1 MCHYA
6 LGYRASCSQRRL
18 SRICEPRNAAVK
30 RVHRA
35 LRRPAAA
42 TASCGPSRCHCRR
55 SRARL
60 LQVQC
65 RLRTAP
71 RGRRALPPSARR
83 AAQVGHNALGAGQVV
98 DQGARLCDRALESH
112 RLWDLDGW
120 KYLAPAVHAGG
131 TLHFIG
137 LLSDGGVHSRYDQL
151 LLLLTG
157 VRAPRSASLPA
168 SGLAGPLSWA
178 RALQWHGRVT

>member
-1 MCHYA
+1 LH
-6 LGYRASCSQRRL
+6 S
-18 SRICEPRNAAVK
+18 
-30 RVHRA
+30 
-35 LRRPAAA
+35 
-42 TASCGPSRCHCRR
+42 
-55 SRARL
+55 
-60 LQVQC
+60 
-65 RLRTAP
+65 RLRSAARGGRAP
-71 RGRRALPPSARR
+71 PPSARR

-120 KYLAPAVHAGG
+120 QYLAPAVHAGG

-157 VRAPRSASLPA
+157 VRAPRSGSLPA
-168 SGLAGPLSWA
+168 PGLAGPLPWA
-178 RALQWHGRVT
+178 RALRRPCSVT